1 MLAFS
6 QVSRVSSAFGRLT
19 LLLTLSVGVG
29 LFALNYQASL
39 GRNVADRAAYVAGAD
54 ELLAVGT
61 GAQPLAKMNQRLSAM
76 PGVQGVTP
84 IFRSQASSAEDPAAI
99 VGTLAVDPATF
110 AGVSSWRD
118 DYATQPLDTLMREMA
133 AHAQGKNA
141 GVSDHPIW
149 TLVDSTFANTYHLRP
164 GDHFQRS
171 PTESP
176 APLNFVVGA
185 VVTQFPTMYDTFP
198 DGYMIVPM
206 GDFFTAIVTPAI
218 GGGTSQQPNEYW
230 LRTTAD
236 TNAAVARTKALGD
249 AALAVTSVTSRRA
262 LQTQYQEDP
271 LTAGMTGLLLI
282 GALTAAALA
291 ILGAIAQSALTA
303 RQRTQQFAILRT
315 LGMSGGQLVRML
327 LSEQTI
333 VYCFGLLGGTALGL
347 ALSSA
352 TLPYLQFS
360 SSITNPDQ
368 ANIPA
373 YLFVFNAPG
382 AALFYGA
389 LAVAFLLSLLLAAR
403 VAATV
408 GLGKTLRLGE
418 D

>member
-1 MLAFS
+1 M
-6 QVSRVSSAFGRLT
+6 R
-19 LLLTLSVGVG
+19 
-29 LFALNYQASL
+29 
-39 GRNVADRAAYVAGAD
+39 
-54 ELLAVGT
+54 
-61 GAQPLAKMNQRLSAM
+61 
-76 PGVQGVTP
+76 
-84 IFRSQASSAEDPAAI
+84 RS
-99 VGTLAVDPATF
+99 
-110 AGVSSWRD
+110 
-118 DYATQPLDTLMREMA
+118 
-133 AHAQGKNA
+133 
-141 GVSDHPIW
+141 
-149 TLVDSTFANTYHLRP
+149 
-164 GDHFQRS
+164 RS
-171 PTESP
+171 P
-176 APLNFVVGA
+176 PL
-185 VVTQFPTMYDTFP
+185 P
-198 DGYMIVPM
+198 
-206 GDFFTAIVTPAI
+206 
-218 GGGTSQQPNEYW
+218 
-230 LRTTAD
+230 
-236 TNAAVARTKALGD
+236 
-249 AALAVTSVTSRRA
+249 SRRA
-262 LQTQYQEDP
+262 LQTQYQQDP

-360 SSITNPDQ
+360 SSITDPDQ

-373 YLFVFNAPG
+373 YLFVFNTPG

-389 LAVAFLLSLLLAAR
+389 LAVAFLLSLVLAAR

-408 GLGKTLRLGE
+408 GLGRTLRLGE

>member
-1 MLAFS
+1 M
-6 QVSRVSSAFGRLT
+6 
-19 LLLTLSVGVG
+19 
-29 LFALNYQASL
+29 
-39 GRNVADRAAYVAGAD
+39 
-54 ELLAVGT
+54 
-61 GAQPLAKMNQRLSAM
+61 
-76 PGVQGVTP
+76 
-84 IFRSQASSAEDPAAI
+84 
-99 VGTLAVDPATF
+99 
-110 AGVSSWRD
+110 
-118 DYATQPLDTLMREMA
+118 
-133 AHAQGKNA
+133 
-141 GVSDHPIW
+141 
-149 TLVDSTFANTYHLRP
+149 
-164 GDHFQRS
+164 
-171 PTESP
+171 
-176 APLNFVVGA
+176 
-185 VVTQFPTMYDTFP
+185 VTQFPTMYDNFP
-198 DGYMIVPM
+198 DGYMIVPI
-206 GDFFTAIVTPAI
+206 GDYFTAIVTPEI
-218 GGGTSQQPNEYW
+218 GGGSGQQPNEYW

-236 TNAAVARTKALGD
+236 TKAAAARTKALGD

-262 LQTQYQEDP
+262 LQTQYQQDP

-360 SSITNPDQ
+360 SSITDPDQ

-373 YLFVFNAPG
+373 YLFVFNTPG

-389 LAVAFLLSLLLAAR
+389 LAVAFLLSLVLAAR

-408 GLGKTLRLGE
+408 GLGRTLRLGE